1 MPPPDKPPE
10 GTSDEPTR
18 PLAHRGMPAFSI
30 DWYSP
35 NPALDEV
42 YPPAVRRVNRRA
54 LRMDPRFLSL
64 TQQRY
69 VPGPDVVDRPRIALV
84 QFDLEELIRQ
94 ISVDSKIL
102 QQISPDKFEDA
113 IQNRLEA
120 MGLSV
125 QRTGNTNRKDGGID
139 FVFFSKAGAS
149 FPFLGAVQAKHHRGR
164 AVKTGAADVRD
175 FVGAMAC
182 SYFQTGLLV
191 TNTTFSPD
199 AQWFAKK
206 HEPKVRLRDFNDLV
220 RWFAGNFD
228 AEAEWREIPARIELC
243 PGYFIDLNIPG
254 REQGS

>member
-1 MPPPDKPPE
+1 
-10 GTSDEPTR
+10 
-18 PLAHRGMPAFSI
+18 
-30 DWYSP
+30 
-35 NPALDEV
+35 
-42 YPPAVRRVNRRA
+42 
-54 LRMDPRFLSL
+54 
-64 TQQRY
+64 
-69 VPGPDVVDRPRIALV
+69 LV

-94 ISVDSKIL
+94 ISVDSRIL
-102 QQISPDKFEDA
+102 QEITPDKFEDV

-139 FVFFSKAGAS
+139 FVFFPKAGAS

-164 AVKTGAADVRD
+164 AVKTGAADVRN

-182 SYFQTGLLV
+182 PYFQTGLLV

-199 AQWFAKK
+199 ALWFARK

-228 AEAEWREIPARIELC
+228 AEAEWREIPGRIELC
-243 PGYFIDLNIPG
+243 PGYFIDLKIPG